1 MIDEVGSCL
10 VIINKNIVR
19 ESNIVILREIFLL
32 DFGGSMKLRVVI
44 DVVRI

>member
-1 MIDEVGSCL
+1 MGLWFKFEGIGLGVYREIKDIDEVC
-10 VIINKNIVR
+10 V
-19 ESNIVILREIFLL
+19 LL